1 MLFLSIGQAQLP
13 SFLSVLYGGSP
24 STTKAPVKTSR
35 VGQRPPPPPP
45 PPHGG
50 SPLPH
55 HYRPPAQP
63 RIERQNLDDAFNIPT
78 AIPNINNQIITASRY
93 EVDFRSKVKLKLDF

>member
-1 MLFLSIGQAQLP
+1 MCFLFIGQAQLP

-35 VGQRPPPPPP
+35 VGHRPPPPPP
-45 PPHGG
+45 PP
-50 SPLPH
+50 LTH

-78 AIPNINNQIITASRY
+78 ANPNINNQIITASR
-93 EVDFRSKVKLKLDF
+93 